1 MHVSRRLWACFGIPL
16 VAVCSLEAFQSAAP
30 SSPVAVSRTVSET
43 SPSSSNR
50 ELLNKYCV
58 TCHNQK
64 LRTGGLSLD
73 GSSLQDTDVAAASAT
88 WENVVKKLR
97 SGAMPPAAA
106 PRPDRQVLAAFA
118 ASLESILDRAAAV
131 APEPGR
137 VPAHRLNRV
146 EYVNAVRDLLS
157 LDVDGES
164 LLPPDPS
171 GYGFDNV
178 GDILSMSPALLERYV
193 AAAGT
198 ISRVAIGDTAIP
210 PTTQSYA
217 IPYTKWQD
225 ERASED
231 LPFGSRG
238 GLAVRHYFPLD
249 GEYQI
254 KIVLQRAY
262 QNQIRGL
269 NERNQIELRL
279 DKQLLK
285 QFAVGAEGP
294 RAAWAAVTAPSM
306 YEQTADEG
314 LEMRVNVKAGTRLIG
329 ADFVKET
336 AEDEGV
342 LEPRTGVTSLSYSR
356 DRNALMAVDRI
367 EISGPY
373 HPITPEDT
381 PSRRRIFVCH
391 PGTGVGRGRLQ
402 PDTTEQ
408 RCAHQIISS
417 LARRAFR
424 RPVAEADVEPLL
436 ALYREKRGRGGF
448 EAGIGAALRGI
459 LVDPEFLFHIE
470 RDPATVAPGAVYPVG
485 DVELASRLSFFL
497 WSSIPDDE
505 LLKLAEAGQLHD
517 PAVLD
522 AQAARM
528 LRDPRSNALIKN
540 FFGQWLLLRNV
551 RARAADPG
559 AFPDFDENLR
569 EAMQKETELFVASQ
583 VREDRSVADLISA
596 NYTFVNDRLA
606 EHYGIP
612 NVHGSHFRR
621 FTFADERRGGL
632 LGQASILMAT
642 SYPNRTSPTQR
653 GLWVLDSLLGA
664 PPPPPPPNVPS
675 LPEDTGEHGRVSTM
689 RERMDQHRTN
699 PVCASCHARM
709 DPLGFALENFD
720 GIGAWRATE
729 GEQAVDASGT
739 LPDGT
744 HFDGPGG
751 LRAVLLNR
759 REEFVHTV
767 AEKLLT
773 YALGRGLESYDAPAV
788 RAITREAGARD
799 SRWSS
804 LVAGIVRSTPFR
816 MRRSR
821 AS

>member
-1 MHVSRRLWACFGIPL
+1 MSRRLWVCIGVLL

-30 SSPVAVSRTVSET
+30 PAPAAVPRASIEASATSR
-43 SPSSSNR
+43 NR

-58 TCHNQK
+58 TCHNGK
-64 LRTGGLSLD
+64 LKTAGLSLD
-73 GSSLQDTDVAAASAT
+73 GGDLTDADVAAASAT
-88 WENVVKKLR
+88 WEKVVKKLR
-97 SGAMPPAAA
+97 SGAMPPAGVA
-106 PRPDRQVLAAFA
+106 RPDQQTLSSFA
-118 ASLESILDRAAAV
+118 ASLESILDRAAAA
-131 APEPGR
+131 APDPGR

-157 LDVDGES
+157 LEIDGAA
-164 LLPPDPS
+164 LLPADPS
-171 GYGFDNV
+171 GYGFDNI
-178 GDILSMSPALLERYV
+178 GDVLSMSPALLERYMT
-193 AAAGT
+193 AAGT
-198 ISRVAIGDTAIP
+198 ISRLAIGDTGMRPI
-210 PTTQSYA
+210 TQAYT

-238 GLAVRHYFPLD
+238 GLAVRHYFPVD
-249 GEYQI
+249 GEYLI
-254 KIVLQRAY
+254 KVVLQRAY

-285 QFAVGAEGP
+285 QFAVGADGP

-306 YEQTADEG
+306 YEQTADDGFEV
-314 LEMRVNVKAGTRLIG
+314 RVNVKAGTRLLG
-329 ADFVKET
+329 AAFIKET
-336 AEDEGV
+336 AEPEGV
-342 LEPRTGVTSLSYSR
+342 LEPLTGVTTLSYSR
-356 DRNALMAVDRI
+356 DRNALMALDRI
-367 EISGPY
+367 EITGPY

-381 PSRRRIFVCH
+381 SSRRRIFVCH
-391 PGTGVGRGRLQ
+391 PGNGVT
-402 PDTTEQ
+402 DD
-408 RCAHQIISS
+408 RCAHQIVSS

-424 RPVAEADVEPLL
+424 RPVAETDLQPLM
-436 ALYREKRGRGGF
+436 ALYREKRGQGF
-448 EAGIGAALRGI
+448 EAGVAAALRGI
-459 LVDPEFLFHIE
+459 LIDPEFLFHIE
-470 RDPATVAPGAVYPVG
+470 RDPATVAPGAVYSVG

-497 WSSIPDDE
+497 WSSIPDE
-505 LLKLAEAGQLHD
+505 PLLQLAEAGTLHE
-517 PAVLD
+517 PAVLE

-528 LRDPRSNALIKN
+528 LRDERANAFVSN

-551 RARAADPG
+551 RTRAPDPG

-583 VREDRSVADLISA
+583 VREDRSVVDLLTA

-606 EHYGIP
+606 AHYGIP

-621 FTFADERRGGL
+621 FTFADGRRGGL

-653 GLWVLDSLLGA
+653 GLWVLDGLLGA

-675 LPEDTGEHGRVSTM
+675 LPDDNGEHGRFATM
-689 RERMDQHRTN
+689 RERMDRHRTN

-720 GIGAWRATE
+720 GIGTWRSSE
-729 GEQAVDASGT
+729 GERPVDASGT

-744 HFDGPGG
+744 HFEGPNG
-751 LRAVLLNR
+751 LRAILLNR
-759 REEFVHTV
+759 REEFVQTV
-767 AEKLLT
+767 TEKLLT
-773 YALGRGLESYDAPAV
+773 YALGRGLESYDAPAI
-788 RAITREAGARD
+788 RAITREAAAND

-804 LVAGIVRSTPFR
+804 LVAGIVKSTPFR

>member
-1 MHVSRRLWACFGIPL
+1 MHMSRRLWACFGVLL
-16 VAVCSLEAFQSAAP
+16 VAVCSLEAFQSPAP
-30 SSPVAVSRTVSET
+30 SSPVAVSRASIET
-43 SPSSSNR
+43 SPSSGSR
-50 ELLNKYCV
+50 ELLNTYCV
-58 TCHNQK
+58 TCHNEK

-73 GSSLQDTDVAAASAT
+73 GGDLTDTDVAAAPAT
-88 WENVVKKLR
+88 WEKVVKKLR
-97 SGAMPPAAA
+97 SGAMPPAGAR
-106 PRPDRQVLAAFA
+106 RPDARVLASFA
-118 ASLESILDRAAAV
+118 ASLEETLDRAAAA

-157 LDVDGES
+157 LDIDGAA

-171 GYGFDNV
+171 GYGFDNI
-178 GDILSMSPALLERYV
+178 GDILSMSPALLERYMT
-193 AAAGT
+193 AAGT
-198 ISRVAIGDTAIP
+198 ISRLAVGDTGIP
-210 PTTQSYA
+210 SITQAYT

-238 GLAVRHYFPLD
+238 GLAVRHYFPVD
-249 GEYQI
+249 GEYLI

-269 NERNQIELRL
+269 NERNQVELRL

-285 QFAVGAEGP
+285 EFAVGADGP
-294 RAAWAAVTAPSM
+294 RGAWAAVTAPSM
-306 YEQTADEG
+306 YEQTADDGFEV
-314 LEMRVNVKAGTRLIG
+314 RVTVKAGTRLIG
-329 ADFVKET
+329 ASFIKET
-336 AEDEGV
+336 AEPEGV
-342 LEPRTGVTSLSYSR
+342 LEPVTGVSTLSYSR
-356 DRNALMAVDRI
+356 DRNALMALDRI

-373 HPITPEDT
+373 HPVTPADT
-381 PSRRRIFVCH
+381 PSRRRVFVCQ
-391 PGTGVGRGRLQ
+391 PGKGLT
-402 PDTTEQ
+402 DDN
-408 RCAHQIISS
+408 CARRIVSS

-424 RPVAEADVEPLL
+424 RPVTEKDVEPLM

-448 EAGIGAALRGI
+448 EAGVGAALRGI
-459 LVDPEFLFHIE
+459 LIDPEFLFHIE
-470 RDPATVAPGAVYPVG
+470 RDPSTVPPAAAYAVG
-485 DVELASRLSFFL
+485 DLELASRLSFFL
-497 WSSIPDDE
+497 WSSIPDE
-505 LLKLAEAGQLHD
+505 PLLALAEAGQLHD
-517 PAVLD
+517 AAVLD

-528 LRDPRSNALIKN
+528 LRDERANAFIAN

-551 RARAADPG
+551 RTRAPDPG

-583 VREDRSVADLISA
+583 VGEDRSVVDLIAA

-606 EHYGIP
+606 VHYGIP

-621 FTFADERRGGL
+621 VTFADGRRGGL

-653 GLWVLDSLLGA
+653 GLFVLDSLLGA

-675 LPEDTGEHGRVSTM
+675 LPGDNGEHGRVATM
-689 RERMDQHRTN
+689 RERMDRHRTN

-720 GIGAWRATE
+720 GIGTWRASE
-729 GEQAVDASGT
+729 GETPVDASGT

-744 HFDGPGG
+744 HFEGPNG
-751 LRAVLLNR
+751 LRAILLNR
-759 REEFVHTV
+759 REEFVEAA

-773 YALGRGLESYDAPAV
+773 YALGRGLEYYDAPAV
-788 RAITREAGARD
+788 RAITREAAAND
-799 SRWSS
+799 FRWSS
-804 LVAGIVRSTPFR
+804 LVAGIVKSTPFR

>member
-1 MHVSRRLWACFGIPL
+1 MLRRLWVCFGVPL
-16 VAVCSLEAFQSAAP
+16 VAVCSLEAFQSAA
-30 SSPVAVSRTVSET
+30 SSPAPVPRASVAA
-43 SPSSSNR
+43 SSIANNR

-58 TCHNQK
+58 TCHNDRLK
-64 LRTGGLSLD
+64 TGGLSLD
-73 GSSLQDTDVAAASAT
+73 GGDLADTDVTAASAT
-88 WENVVKKLR
+88 WEKVIRKLR
-97 SGAMPPAAA
+97 SGAMPPAGA
-106 PRPDRQVLAAFA
+106 PRPDRQMLGSFA
-118 ASLESILDRAAAV
+118 ASLESLLDRAAAA

-157 LDVDGES
+157 LEIDGNT

-193 AAAGT
+193 TAAGT

-210 PTTQSYA
+210 AATETYS

-249 GEYQI
+249 GEYLI
-254 KIVLQRAY
+254 KVVLQRAY

-279 DKQLLK
+279 DKRLLK

-294 RAAWAAVTAPSM
+294 RAAWAAVTAPTM
-306 YEQTADEG
+306 YEQTADDGFEVR
-314 LEMRVNVKAGTRLIG
+314 LNVKAGTRLIG
-329 ADFVKET
+329 AAFIKET
-336 AEDEGV
+336 AEPEGV
-342 LEPRTGVTSLSYSR
+342 LEPLTGVTTLAYSR
-356 DRNALMAVDRI
+356 DRNALMALDRI

-373 HPITPEDT
+373 QPIRPEDT

-391 PGTGVGRGRLQ
+391 PGDGVRNVRLQ
-402 PDTTEQ
+402 PNLTEQ
-408 RCAHQIISS
+408 QCAHQIVSA
-417 LARRAFR
+417 LTRRAFR
-424 RPVAEADVEPLL
+424 RPVVEADLEPLM
-436 ALYREKRGRGGF
+436 ALYREKRERGGF
-448 EAGIGAALRGI
+448 EAGIGAAVRGI
-459 LVDPEFLFHIE
+459 LIDPEFLFHIE
-470 RDPATVAPGAVYPVG
+470 RDPATVAPATVYPVG
-485 DVELASRLSFFL
+485 DIELASRLSFFL
-497 WSSIPDDE
+497 WSSIPDDQ
-505 LLKLAEAGQLHD
+505 LLKLAESGQLHD

-522 AQAARM
+522 AQTARM
-528 LRDPRSNALIKN
+528 LRDPRSSALIKN

-551 RARAADPG
+551 RTRAADPG

-569 EAMQKETELFVASQ
+569 EAMQQETELFVASQ
-583 VREDRSVADLISA
+583 VREDRSVVDLISA
-596 NYTFVNDRLA
+596 NYTFINDRLA
-606 EHYGIP
+606 AHYGIP

-621 FTFADERRGGL
+621 FTFADQRRGGL

-675 LPEDTGEHGRVSTM
+675 LPEENGEHGTVSTM
-689 RERMDQHRTN
+689 RERMDRHRTN

-720 GIGAWRATE
+720 GIGTWRTAE
-729 GEQAVDASGT
+729 GEKAVDATGT

-744 HFDGPGG
+744 HFEGPGG
-751 LRAVLLNR
+751 LRAILLNR
-759 REEFVHTV
+759 REEFVNTV

-788 RAITREAGARD
+788 RAMTREAAGHD

-804 LVAGIVRSTPFR
+804 LIAGIVKSTPFR

>member
-1 MHVSRRLWACFGIPL
+1 MHISRRLWAWFGVPL
-16 VAVCSLEAFQSAAP
+16 VAVCSLDAFQSVPP
-30 SSPVAVSRTVSET
+30 SSRAASSRASVEA
-43 SPSSSNR
+43 SPSPDPR
-50 ELLNKYCV
+50 ELLNTYCV
-58 TCHNQK
+58 TCHNEK

-73 GSSLQDTDVAAASAT
+73 GADLTERDVAAAPAT
-88 WENVVKKLR
+88 WEKVVKKVR
-97 SGAMPPAAA
+97 SGAMPPAGVR
-106 PRPDRQVLAAFA
+106 RPDAQTLRSLA
-118 ASLESILDRAAAV
+118 ASLEATLDHAAAA

-146 EYVNAVRDLLS
+146 EYVNAVHDLLS
-157 LDVDGES
+157 LDIDGAA

-171 GYGFDNV
+171 GYGFDNI
-178 GDILSMSPALLERYV
+178 GDILSMSPALLERYMT
-193 AAAGT
+193 AAGT
-198 ISRVAIGDTAIP
+198 ISRLAIGDTGIP
-210 PTTQSYA
+210 SITQAYT

-238 GLAVRHYFPLD
+238 GLAVRHYFPVD
-249 GEYQI
+249 GEYLI

-269 NERNQIELRL
+269 NERNQVELRL

-285 QFAVGAEGP
+285 QFAVGADGP
-294 RAAWAAVTAPSM
+294 RGAWAAVTAPTM
-306 YEQTADEG
+306 YEQTADDGFEV
-314 LEMRVNVKAGTRLIG
+314 RVTVKAGPRLIG
-329 ADFVKET
+329 AAFIKET
-336 AEDEGV
+336 AEPEGV
-342 LEPRTGVTSLSYSR
+342 LEPVTGVSTLSYSR
-356 DRNALMAVDRI
+356 DRNALMALDRI

-373 HPITPEDT
+373 HPITPADT
-381 PSRRRIFVCH
+381 ASRRRIFVCQ
-391 PGTGVGRGRLQ
+391 PGKGL
-402 PDTTEQ
+402 TEET
-408 RCAHQIISS
+408 CARRIVSS

-424 RPVAEADVEPLL
+424 RPVAETDLEPLM
-436 ALYREKRGRGGF
+436 ALYREKRGHGGF
-448 EAGIGAALRGI
+448 EAGVGAALRGVLI
-459 LVDPEFLFHIE
+459 DPEFLFHIE
-470 RDPATVAPGAVYPVG
+470 RDPATVAPGAVYAVG
-485 DVELASRLSFFL
+485 DFELASRLSFFL
-497 WSSIPDDE
+497 WSSIPDE
-505 LLKLAEAGQLHD
+505 QLLALAEAGRLHD

-528 LRDPRSNALIKN
+528 LRDERADAFITN

-551 RARAADPG
+551 RTRAPDPG

-583 VREDRSVADLISA
+583 VRENRSVVDLIAA

-606 EHYGIP
+606 AHYGIP

-621 FTFADERRGGL
+621 LTFGDGHRGGL

-653 GLWVLDSLLGA
+653 GLFVLDSLLGA

-675 LPEDTGEHGRVSTM
+675 LPEDNGEHGKVATM
-689 RERMDQHRTN
+689 RERMDRHRTN

-720 GIGAWRATE
+720 GIGTWRATE
-729 GEQAVDASGT
+729 GEKPVDASGT

-744 HFDGPGG
+744 RFEGPNG
-751 LRAVLLNR
+751 LRAILLNR
-759 REEFVHTV
+759 REEFVQAA

-773 YALGRGLESYDAPAV
+773 YALGRGLEYYDAPAV
-788 RAITREAGARD
+788 RAITREAAAND

-804 LVAGIVRSTPFR
+804 LVAGIVKSTPFR

>member
-1 MHVSRRLWACFGIPL
+1 MHMSRRLWACFGVPL

-30 SSPVAVSRTVSET
+30 SSPVAASRASVEASAA
-43 SPSSSNR
+43 SRNR
-50 ELLNKYCV
+50 ELLDKYCV
-58 TCHNQK
+58 TCHNDR
-64 LRTGGLSLD
+64 LRTSGLSLD
-73 GSSLQDTDVAAASAT
+73 GSDLTDTDVAAASAT
-88 WENVVKKLR
+88 WEKVVRKLR
-97 SGAMPPAAA
+97 SGAMPPAGA
-106 PRPDRQVLAAFA
+106 PRPDGQMLGSFA
-118 ASLESILDRAAAV
+118 ASLESILDRAAAA

-157 LDVDGES
+157 LEIDGET

-178 GDILSMSPALLERYV
+178 GDVLSMSPALLERYV
-193 AAAGT
+193 TAAGT
-198 ISRVAIGDTAIP
+198 ISRVAIGDTGIP
-210 PTTQSYA
+210 ATTLSYT

-249 GEYQI
+249 GEYLI

-279 DKQLLK
+279 DKRLLK

-314 LEMRVNVKAGTRLIG
+314 LEVRVNVKAGTRLIG

-342 LEPRTGVTSLSYSR
+342 LEPRTGVTTLSYSR
-356 DRNALMAVDRI
+356 DRNALMALDRI

-373 HPITPEDT
+373 RPVLPEDT

-391 PGTGVGRGRLQ
+391 PGNRLA
-402 PDTTEQ
+402 EQ
-408 RCAHQIISS
+408 QCAQKIVSS

-424 RPVAEADVEPLL
+424 RPVVEADLEPLM
-436 ALYREKRGRGGF
+436 ALYREKCERGGF
-448 EAGIGAALRGI
+448 EAGIGAAVRGI
-459 LVDPEFLFHIE
+459 LIDPEFLFHIE
-470 RDPATVAPGAVYPVG
+470 RDPAAVAPATVYPVG
-485 DVELASRLSFFL
+485 DFELASRLSFFL
-497 WSSIPDDE
+497 WSSIPDE
-505 LLKLAEAGQLHD
+505 PLLHLAEAGQLHN
-517 PAVLD
+517 PAVLE
-522 AQAARM
+522 AQTARM
-528 LRDPRSNALIKN
+528 LRDPRANALIKN

-569 EAMQKETELFVASQ
+569 EAMLKETELFVASQ
-583 VREDRSVADLISA
+583 VREDRSVVDLISA

-606 EHYGIP
+606 AHYGIP

-621 FTFADERRGGL
+621 FTSADERRGGL

-675 LPEDTGEHGRVSTM
+675 LPEENGEHGTVSTM
-689 RERMDQHRTN
+689 RERMDRHRTN

-720 GIGAWRATE
+720 GIGTWRTTE
-729 GEQAVDASGT
+729 GEKAVDASGT

-744 HFDGPGG
+744 HFEGPSG
-751 LRAVLLNR
+751 LRAILLNR
-759 REEFVHTV
+759 RDEFVHTV

-788 RAITREAGARD
+788 RGIAREAAARE

-804 LVAGIVRSTPFR
+804 LIVGIVKSTPFR

>member
-1 MHVSRRLWACFGIPL
+1 
-16 VAVCSLEAFQSAAP
+16 VAVCSLDAFQSAAP
-30 SSPVAVSRTVSET
+30 SSPVAPAASIES
-43 SPSSSNR
+43 SPLSANR

-58 TCHNQK
+58 TCHNPK

-73 GSSLQDTDVAAASAT
+73 GGSLTDSDVAAASAT
-88 WENVVKKLR
+88 WEKVVRKLR
-97 SGAMPPAAA
+97 SGAMPPAGA
-106 PRPDRQVLAAFA
+106 PRPDQQTLRSLAASF
-118 ASLESILDRAAAV
+118 ESILDRAAV
-131 APEPGR
+131 LAPDPGR

-157 LDVDGES
+157 LDIDGAA

-171 GYGFDNV
+171 GYGFDNI
-178 GDILSMSPALLERYV
+178 GDVLSMSPALLERYMS
-193 AAAGT
+193 AAGT
-198 ISRVAIGDTAIP
+198 ISQLAMGDTGIRP
-210 PTTQSYA
+210 NTQAYS

-238 GLAVRHYFPLD
+238 GLAARHYFPVD
-249 GEYQI
+249 GEYVI

-269 NERNQIELRL
+269 NERNQIQLRL
-279 DKQLLK
+279 DKRLLK
-285 QFAVGAEGP
+285 EFAVGADGP
-294 RAAWAAVTAPSM
+294 RGAWAAVTAPSM
-306 YEQTADEG
+306 YEQTADDGFEV
-314 LEMRVNVKAGTRLIG
+314 RVEVKAGTRLVG
-329 ADFVKET
+329 AAFIKET
-336 AEDEGV
+336 AEPEGV
-342 LEPRTGVTSLSYSR
+342 LEPLTGVTTLSYSR
-356 DRNALMAVDRI
+356 DRNALMALDRI

-373 HPITPEDT
+373 HPIAPEDT
-381 PSRRRIFVCH
+381 PSRRRIFVCR
-391 PGTGVGRGRLQ
+391 PDNGVRSVRLQ
-402 PDTTEQ
+402 PDLAEE
-408 RCAHQIISS
+408 RCAHQIVAA

-424 RPVAEADVEPLL
+424 RPVAERDLEPLM
-436 ALYREKRGRGGF
+436 ALYREKRQRGDF
-448 EAGIGAALRGI
+448 DAGVSAALRAI

-470 RDPATVAPGAVYPVG
+470 RDPATVAPGSVYPVG

-497 WSSIPDDE
+497 WSSIPDE
-505 LLKLAEAGQLHD
+505 PLLKLAEAGTLHD

-528 LRDPRSNALIKN
+528 LRDERANAFIRN

-551 RARAADPG
+551 RTRAPDPG

-583 VREDRSVADLISA
+583 VREDRSVVDLISA

-606 EHYGIP
+606 AHYGIP
-612 NVHGSHFRR
+612 DVSGSHFRR
-621 FTFADERRGGL
+621 LTFEDARRGGL

-675 LPEDTGEHGRVSTM
+675 LPDDNGEHGRVATM
-689 RERMDQHRTN
+689 RERMDRHRTN
-699 PVCASCHARM
+699 PICASCHARM

-720 GIGAWRATE
+720 GIGTWRTTE
-729 GEQAVDASGT
+729 GERPVDASGT

-744 HFDGPGG
+744 HFTGPDG
-751 LRAVLLNR
+751 LRSILLNR
-759 REEFVHTV
+759 RDEFVQAVT
-767 AEKLLT
+767 EKLLT
-773 YALGRGLESYDAPAV
+773 YALGRGLESYDAPAI
-788 RAITREAGARD
+788 RAITRAAAADD

-804 LVAGIVRSTPFR
+804 LIAGIVKSTPFR

>member
-1 MHVSRRLWACFGIPL
+1 MHMSRRLWACFGIPL
-16 VAVCSLEAFQSAAP
+16 VAVCSLEAFQAAP
-30 SSPVAVSRTVSET
+30 SSPVAASRASAEA
-43 SPSSSNR
+43 SPSSNDR
-50 ELLNKYCV
+50 QLLDKYCV

-73 GSSLQDTDVAAASAT
+73 GAALTDRDVAAASAT
-88 WENVVKKLR
+88 WEKVVKKLR
-97 SGAMPPAAA
+97 SGAMPPAGA
-106 PRPDRQVLAAFA
+106 PRPDRQVLGSFA
-118 ASLESILDRAAAV
+118 ASLESVLDRAAAA

-146 EYVNAVRDLLS
+146 EYVNAVRDLLA
-157 LDVDGES
+157 LDIDGAA

-171 GYGFDNV
+171 GYGFDNI
-178 GDILSMSPALLERYV
+178 GDILSMSPALLERYMT
-193 AAAGT
+193 AAGT
-198 ISRVAIGDTAIP
+198 ITRLAVGDAGIP
-210 PTTQSYA
+210 PTTQAYT

-249 GEYQI
+249 GEYLI

-279 DKQLLK
+279 DKRLLK
-285 QFAVGAEGP
+285 QFAVGADGP
-294 RAAWAAVTAPSM
+294 RGAWAAVTAPTM
-306 YEQTADEG
+306 YEQTADDGFEV
-314 LEMRVNVKAGTRLIG
+314 RVTVKAGTRLIG
-329 ADFVKET
+329 AAFLKET
-336 AEDEGV
+336 AEPEGV
-342 LEPRTGVTSLSYSR
+342 LEPATGVSTLSYSR
-356 DRNALMAVDRI
+356 DRNALMALDRI

-373 HPITPEDT
+373 HPITPKDT

-391 PGTGVGRGRLQ
+391 PGTGARSVRLQ
-402 PDTTEQ
+402 PDPTEQ
-408 RCAHQIISS
+408 QCAHQIIAS

-424 RPVAEADVEPLL
+424 RPVVEADLEPLM
-436 ALYREKRGRGGF
+436 ALYREKRGSGGF
-448 EAGIGAALRGI
+448 EAGIAAALRGI
-459 LVDPEFLFHIE
+459 LIDPEFLFHIE
-470 RDPATVAPGAVYPVG
+470 RDPSTVAPGAVYAVG

-497 WSSIPDDE
+497 WSSIPDE
-505 LLKLAEAGQLHD
+505 PLLKLAEAGALHD
-517 PAVLD
+517 PAVLQ

-528 LRDPRSNALIKN
+528 LRDDRANAFISN
-540 FFGQWLLLRNV
+540 FFGQWLLVRNV
-551 RARAADPG
+551 RTRAPDPG

-569 EAMQKETELFVASQ
+569 EAMQKETELFVSSQ
-583 VREDRSVADLISA
+583 VREDRSVVDLIAA

-612 NVHGSHFRR
+612 NIHGSHFRR
-621 FTFADERRGGL
+621 VTLADARRGGL

-653 GLWVLDSLLGA
+653 GLFVLDSLLGA

-675 LPEDTGEHGRVSTM
+675 LPDDNGEHGRIATM
-689 RERMDQHRTN
+689 RERMDRHRTN
-699 PVCASCHARM
+699 RVCASCHARM

-720 GIGAWRATE
+720 GVGTWRAVE
-729 GEQAVDASGT
+729 GEKPVDASGT

-744 HFDGPGG
+744 RFDGPNG
-751 LRAVLLNR
+751 LRAILLNR
-759 REEFVHTV
+759 RDEFVQTA

-788 RAITREAGARD
+788 RAITREAAASD

-804 LVAGIVRSTPFR
+804 LVAGIVKSTPFR